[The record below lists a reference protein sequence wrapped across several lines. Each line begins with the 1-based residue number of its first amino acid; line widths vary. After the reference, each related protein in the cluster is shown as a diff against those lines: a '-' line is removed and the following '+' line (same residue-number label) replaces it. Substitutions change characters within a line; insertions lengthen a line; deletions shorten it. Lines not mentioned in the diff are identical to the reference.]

1 MTIEKMDELIERWE
15 KQKEEY
21 LRKMNKKISE
31 MQAKRDLEMATQLVR
46 DFHRKNVSP
55 QTVRNL
61 RKASKEELER
71 TFGTYKGEEND
82 KDTT

>member
-1 MTIEKMDELIERWE
+1 MTIEKMDELITKWE
-15 KQKEEY
+15 TEKEEY

-31 MQAKRDLEMATQLVR
+31 MQAKRDLEMATQLVK

-55 QTVRNL
+55 QVVRNM
-61 RKASKEELER
+61 RKASKEEIER
-71 TFGTYKGEEND
+71 TFGIGKGENND

>member
-15 KQKEEY
+15 KQKDEY
-21 LRKMNKKISE
+21 LRKMNKKISD